1 MKIRRVVSLTSAL
14 SFVVTVVTSV
24 VLYIVPQGRIAY
36 WANWRLWGLT
46 KEQWGGIHINVGILF
61 IIGLGFHIY
70 YNWKPMMTYLKNNA
84 RNLKIFTKEF
94 NLALVITLVF
104 IVGTYIQIPPF
115 SSILEISGGI
125 KDDYAQKHGEPPYG
139 HAELSSLKTFSQ
151 KIGIDMAFALS
162 RIKEK
167 GYQVQGADQTL
178 LEISKQNKISPQ
190 QIYLAIQSKD
200 SPPAV
205 QAGKAIT
212 LPGTPPAG
220 TGNMTLA
227 DLCSQY
233 NLNIKTIRLALAASG
248 IKVKEDLTLKRI
260 AEQNGVSPKDIYEK
274 IKAVSADQ

>member
-104 IVGTYIQIPPF
+104 IINQIVDKLNKQ
-115 SSILEISGGI
+115 IKLEGV
-125 KDDYAQKHGEPPYG
+125 KHGNQ
-139 HAELSSLKTFSQ
+139 S
-151 KIGIDMAFALS
+151 IGTWM
-162 RIKEK
+162 R
-167 GYQVQGADQTL
+167 Q
-178 LEISKQNKISPQ
+178 
-190 QIYLAIQSKD
+190 
-200 SPPAV
+200 
-205 QAGKAIT
+205 
-212 LPGTPPAG
+212 
-220 TGNMTLA
+220 MH
-227 DLCSQY
+227 
-233 NLNIKTIRLALAASG
+233 
-248 IKVKEDLTLKRI
+248 
-260 AEQNGVSPKDIYEK
+260 
-274 IKAVSADQ
+274 